1 MTAARARE
9 GRMSIE
15 EAGREARYVLF
26 AQVAS
31 EVGAMKVVL
40 GHHMDDQA
48 ETVLMRLMR
57 GSGSTGLRGMVPL
70 REGVFLRPMPVTRAQ
85 IKVYAEENDIAFRED
100 ETNADRRFCAT
111 AFAATSCLLCVSI
124 TPILCKLCT
133 GWRLFYRAKTALL
146 RKLLKML

>member
-1 MTAARARE
+1 MVLMDIMSQLVDSCVVVHCDHRLRDQSAEDARFVAMEAERRGCVFIVGSDDVAARARE

-15 EAGREARYVLF
+15 EAGREARYALF

-70 REGVFLRPMPVTRAQ
+70 REGVFL
-85 IKVYAEENDIAFRED
+85 
-100 ETNADRRFCAT
+100 
-111 AFAATSCLLCVSI
+111 
-124 TPILCKLCT
+124 
-133 GWRLFYRAKTALL
+133 
-146 RKLLKML
+146 